1 MDDIDRRLIAAL
13 RQNPRRKIVDL
24 ARAIGLSRTATQARL
39 DRLTSD
45 GTIIGF
51 DVLLRRPG
59 LTTSAVYIF
68 IEYGRNVTCGQV
80 VPTIATIPEVELC
93 CSLSGKPDLLVRCV
107 APTTA
112 RVSEIVEEIGRI
124 CGVER
129 VTTQFELDVL
139 VDRRGSDHRSASDHS
154 VQLQR

>member
-1 MDDIDRRLIAAL
+1 MDDTDRRLIAAL

-24 ARAIGLSRTATQARL
+24 ARTIGLSRTATQARL

-51 DVLLRRPG
+51 DVLLRRPAIA
-59 LTTSAVYIF
+59 TSAVYIF
-68 IEYGRNVTCGQV
+68 VEYGRNVTCGQV
-80 VPTIATIPEVELC
+80 VPGIATIPEVELC
-93 CSLSGKPDLLVRCV
+93 SALSGKPDLLVRCV
-107 APTTA
+107 AQTTA

-129 VTTQFELDVL
+129 ITTQFELDVL
-139 VDRRGSDHRSASDHS
+139 VDRRGRDDRAGSEHP
-154 VQLQR
+154 VQPRR